1 MASLF
6 TDSSGLEKP
15 GSGEQAGSWGET
27 VNRNFDIID
36 RVSSGFFDLNLGSSG
51 TSSTLTA
58 TDGTPSNGHYKVL
71 FCTGSLSSLHTV
83 TIAPNN
89 KSKLYLVNNAT
100 TGNQSV
106 KFQQGG
112 GSGSTVTVASGV
124 TAWIYA
130 DGTGG
135 NANVRALSTELVNDL
150 LPKLGADLDAN
161 GNDILMGNQS
171 VKFGTSKWEIVL
183 DTGDNDLLFKY
194 NGTTVFKLSSAGAVV
209 ASDNI
214 TAYGSP

>member
-1 MASLF
+1 MASTF
-6 TDSSGLEKP
+6 TASSGLEKP

-27 VNRNFDIID
+27 VNNNFDIID
-36 RVSSGFFDLNLGSSG
+36 RVSSGFFNLSLTGS
-51 TSSTLTA
+51 SSTLTA

-71 FCTGSLSSLHTV
+71 FCTGTLGSLHTV

-106 KFQQGG
+106 KFEQGG

-171 VKFGTSKWEIVL
+171 IKFGTSKWEIVL

-194 NGTTVFKLSSAGAVV
+194 NNVPVFKLSSTGEVV
-209 ASDNI
+209 AKDNI
-214 TAYGSP
+214 TAFGSP

>member
-1 MASLF
+1 MASTF
-6 TDSSGLEKP
+6 TASSGLEKP

-27 VNRNFDIID
+27 VNNNFDIID
-36 RVSSGFFDLNLGSSG
+36 RVSSGFLNLSLSG

-58 TDGTPSNGHYKVL
+58 TDGTPSNGHFKVL
-71 FCTGSLSSLHTV
+71 FCTSSGSLSSLHTV

-100 TGNQSV
+100 TGGQSV

-112 GSGSTVTVASGV
+112 GSGSTITVASGV
-124 TAWIYA
+124 SAWIYA

-135 NANVRALSTELVNDL
+135 DANVRALSTELVNDL
-150 LPKLGADLDAN
+150 LPKLGADLDVN

-171 VKFGTSKWEIVL
+171 VKFGTSKWEIAL

-214 TAYGSP
+214 TAFGSP

>member
-1 MASLF
+1 MASTF
-6 TDSSGLEKP
+6 TASSGLEKP

-27 VNRNFDIID
+27 VNNNFDIID
-36 RVSSGFFDLNLGSSG
+36 RVSSGFLSLTLSS
-51 TSSTLTA
+51 TSSTITA
-58 TDGTPSNGHYKVL
+58 TDGTPSDGHYKVL

-112 GSGSTVTVASGV
+112 GSGTTVTIAAGV

-130 DGTGG
+130 DGSGS

-150 LPKLGADLDAN
+150 LPRLGADLDVN

-194 NGTTVFKLSSAGAVV
+194 NNVTVFKLSSTGAVV
-209 ASDNI
+209 AKDNI
-214 TAYGSP
+214 TAFGSP

>member
-1 MASLF
+1 MASTF
-6 TDSSGLEKP
+6 TASSGLEKP
-15 GSGEQAGSWGET
+15 GSGEHAGSWGET
-27 VNRNFDIID
+27 VNNNFDIID
-36 RVSSGFFDLNLGSSG
+36 RVSSGFLSLTLSS
-51 TSSTLTA
+51 TSSTITA
-58 TDGTPSNGHYKVL
+58 TDGTPSDGHYKVL

-112 GSGSTVTVASGV
+112 GSGTTVTIAAGV

-130 DGTGG
+130 DGSGS

-150 LPKLGADLDAN
+150 LPRLGADLDVN

-194 NGTTVFKLSSAGAVV
+194 NNVTVFKLSSTGAVV
-209 ASDNI
+209 AKDNI
-214 TAYGSP
+214 TAFGSP

>member
-1 MASLF
+1 MASTF
-6 TDSSGLEKP
+6 TASSGLEKP

-27 VNRNFDIID
+27 VNNNFDIID
-36 RVSSGFFDLNLGSSG
+36 RVSSGFLSLTLSS
-51 TSSTLTA
+51 TSSTITA
-58 TDGTPSNGHYKVL
+58 TDGTPSDGHYKVL

-112 GSGSTVTVASGV
+112 GSGTTVTIAAGV

-130 DGTGG
+130 DGSGS
-135 NANVRALSTELVNDL
+135 NANVRAL
-150 LPKLGADLDAN
+150 
-161 GNDILMGNQS
+161 
-171 VKFGTSKWEIVL
+171 
-183 DTGDNDLLFKY
+183 
-194 NGTTVFKLSSAGAVV
+194 
-209 ASDNI
+209 
-214 TAYGSP
+214 

>member
-1 MASLF
+1 MASTF
-6 TDSSGLEKP
+6 TASSGLEKP

-27 VNRNFDIID
+27 VNNNFDIID
-36 RVSSGFFDLNLGSSG
+36 RVSSGFFNLSLTGS
-51 TSSTLTA
+51 SSTLTA

-71 FCTGSLSSLHTV
+71 FCTGTLGSLHTV

-106 KFQQGG
+106 KFEQGG

-161 GNDILMGNQS
+161 GNNILMGNQS
-171 VKFGTSKWEIVL
+171 IKFGTSKWEIVL

-194 NGTTVFKLSSAGAVV
+194 NNVPVFKLSSTGEVV
-209 ASDNI
+209 AKDNI
-214 TAYGSP
+214 TAFGSP

>member
-1 MASLF
+1 MASTF
-6 TDSSGLEKP
+6 TASSGLEKP

-27 VNRNFDIID
+27 VNNNFDIID
-36 RVSSGFFDLNLGSSG
+36 RVSSGFFNLSLTGS
-51 TSSTLTA
+51 SSTLTA

-71 FCTGSLSSLHTV
+71 FCTGTLGSLHTV

-130 DGTGG
+130 DGTGA

-161 GNDILMGNQS
+161 GNNILMGNQS
-171 VKFGTSKWEIVL
+171 IKFGTSKWEIVL

-194 NGTTVFKLSSAGAVV
+194 NNVPVFKLSSTGEVV
-209 ASDNI
+209 AKDNI
-214 TAYGSP
+214 TAFGSP

>member
-1 MASLF
+1 MASTF
-6 TDSSGLEKP
+6 TASSGLEKP

-27 VNRNFDIID
+27 VNSNFDIID
-36 RVSSGFFDLNLGSSG
+36 RVSSGFLSLTLSS
-51 TSSTLTA
+51 TSSTITA
-58 TDGTPSNGHYKVL
+58 TDGTPSDGHYKVL

-112 GSGSTVTVASGV
+112 GSGTTVTVAAGV

-130 DGTGG
+130 DGSGS

-150 LPKLGADLDAN
+150 LPRLGADLDVN

-194 NGTTVFKLSSAGAVV
+194 NNVIVFKLSSTGAVV
-209 ASDNI
+209 AKDNI
-214 TAYGSP
+214 TAFGSP

>member
-1 MASLF
+1 MASTF
-6 TDSSGLEKP
+6 TASSGLEKP

-27 VNRNFDIID
+27 VNNNFDIID
-36 RVSSGFFDLNLGSSG
+36 RVSSGFLSLTLSS
-51 TSSTLTA
+51 TSSTITA
-58 TDGTPSNGHYKVL
+58 TDGTPSDGHYKVL

-112 GSGSTVTVASGV
+112 GSGTTVTIAAGV

-130 DGTGG
+130 DGSGS

-150 LPKLGADLDAN
+150 LPRLGADLDVN

-194 NGTTVFKLSSAGAVV
+194 NNVTVFKLSSTGAVV
-209 ASDNI
+209 TKDNI
-214 TAYGSP
+214 TAFGSP

>member
-6 TDSSGLEKP
+6 TASSGLEKP

-27 VNRNFDIID
+27 VNNNFDIID
-36 RVSSGFFDLNLGSSG
+36 RVSSGFFDLILTGS
-51 TSSTLTA
+51 SSTLTA

-71 FCTGSLSSLHTV
+71 FCTGTLSSLHTV

-194 NGTTVFKLSSAGAVV
+194 NNVPVFKLSSTGAVV
-209 ASDNI
+209 AKDNI
-214 TAYGSP
+214 TAFGSP

>member
-1 MASLF
+1 MASTF
-6 TDSSGLEKP
+6 TASSGLEKP

-27 VNRNFDIID
+27 VNNNFDIID
-36 RVSSGFFDLNLGSSG
+36 RVSSGFLSLTLSS
-51 TSSTLTA
+51 TSSTITA
-58 TDGTPSNGHYKVL
+58 TDGTPSDGHYKVL
-71 FCTGSLSSLHTV
+71 FCTGCLSSLHTE

-112 GSGSTVTVASGV
+112 GSGTTVTIAAGV

-130 DGTGG
+130 DGSGS

-150 LPKLGADLDAN
+150 LPRLGADLDVN

-194 NGTTVFKLSSAGAVV
+194 NNVTVFKLSSTGAVV
-209 ASDNI
+209 AKDNI
-214 TAYGSP
+214 TAFGSP

>member
-1 MASLF
+1 MASTF
-6 TDSSGLEKP
+6 TASSGLEKP

-27 VNRNFDIID
+27 VNNNFDIID
-36 RVSSGFFDLNLGSSG
+36 RVSSGFLSLTLSS
-51 TSSTLTA
+51 TSSTITA
-58 TDGTPSNGHYKVL
+58 TDGTPSDGHYKVL

-112 GSGSTVTVASGV
+112 GSGTTVTIAAGV

-130 DGTGG
+130 DGSGS

-150 LPKLGADLDAN
+150 LPRLGADLDVN

-194 NGTTVFKLSSAGAVV
+194 NNVIVFKLSSTGAVV
-209 ASDNI
+209 AKDNI
-214 TAYGSP
+214 TAFGSP

>member
-1 MASLF
+1 MFKKKNKQFNNS
-6 TDSSGLEKP
+6 
-15 GSGEQAGSWGET
+15 
-27 VNRNFDIID
+27 
-36 RVSSGFFDLNLGSSG
+36 
-51 TSSTLTA
+51 
-58 TDGTPSNGHYKVL
+58 
-71 FCTGSLSSLHTV
+71 
-83 TIAPNN
+83 NN

-161 GNDILMGNQS
+161 GNNILMGNQS

-194 NGTTVFKLSSAGAVV
+194 NNVPVFKLSSTGAVV
-209 ASDNI
+209 AKDNI
-214 TAYGSP
+214 TAFGSP

>member
-1 MASLF
+1 MASTF
-6 TDSSGLEKP
+6 TASSGLEKP

-27 VNRNFDIID
+27 VNNNFDIID
-36 RVSSGFFDLNLGSSG
+36 RVSSGFFNLSLTGS
-51 TSSTLTA
+51 SSTLTA

-71 FCTGSLSSLHTV
+71 FCTGTLGSLHTV

-161 GNDILMGNQS
+161 GNNILMGNQS
-171 VKFGTSKWEIVL
+171 IKFGTSKWEIVL

-194 NGTTVFKLSSAGAVV
+194 NNVPVFKLSSTGEVV
-209 ASDNI
+209 AKDNI
-214 TAYGSP
+214 TAFGSP

>member
-1 MASLF
+1 MASTF
-6 TDSSGLEKP
+6 TASSGLEKP

-27 VNRNFDIID
+27 VNNNFDIID
-36 RVSSGFFDLNLGSSG
+36 RVSSGFFNLSLTGS
-51 TSSTLTA
+51 SSTLTA

-71 FCTGSLSSLHTV
+71 FCTGTLGSLHTV

-106 KFQQGG
+106 KFEQGG

-161 GNDILMGNQS
+161 GNNILMGNQS
-171 VKFGTSKWEIVL
+171 IKFGTSKWEIVL
-183 DTGDNDLLFKY
+183 DTGDNDLVFKY
-194 NGTTVFKLSSAGAVV
+194 NNVPVFKLSSTGEVV
-209 ASDNI
+209 AKDNI
-214 TAYGSP
+214 TAFGSP

>member
-27 VNRNFDIID
+27 VNNNFDIID
-36 RVSSGFFDLNLGSSG
+36 RVSSGFLSLTLSS
-51 TSSTLTA
+51 TSSTITA
-58 TDGTPSNGHYKVL
+58 TDGTPSDGHYKVL

-112 GSGSTVTVASGV
+112 GSGTTVTIAAGV

-130 DGTGG
+130 DGSGS

-150 LPKLGADLDAN
+150 LPRLGADLDVN

-194 NGTTVFKLSSAGAVV
+194 NNVTVFKLSSTGAVV
-209 ASDNI
+209 AKDNI
-214 TAYGSP
+214 TAFGSP

>member
-1 MASLF
+1 MASTF
-6 TDSSGLEKP
+6 TASSGLEKP

-27 VNRNFDIID
+27 VNNNFDIID
-36 RVSSGFFDLNLGSSG
+36 RVSSGFFNLSLTGS
-51 TSSTLTA
+51 SSTLTA
-58 TDGTPSNGHYKVL
+58 TDGTASNGHYKVL
-71 FCTGSLSSLHTV
+71 FCTGTLSSLHTV

-130 DGTGG
+130 DGTGA
-135 NANVRALSTELVNDL
+135 NANVRALSTELV
-150 LPKLGADLDAN
+150 
-161 GNDILMGNQS
+161 
-171 VKFGTSKWEIVL
+171 
-183 DTGDNDLLFKY
+183 
-194 NGTTVFKLSSAGAVV
+194 LSL
-209 ASDNI
+209 I
-214 TAYGSP
+214 HI

>member
-27 VNRNFDIID
+27 VNNNFDIID
-36 RVSSGFFDLNLGSSG
+36 RVSSGFFNLSLTGS
-51 TSSTLTA
+51 SSTLTA

-71 FCTGSLSSLHTV
+71 FCTGTLGSLHTV

-106 KFQQGG
+106 KFEQGG

-161 GNDILMGNQS
+161 GNNILMGNQS
-171 VKFGTSKWEIVL
+171 IKFGTSKWEIVL

-194 NGTTVFKLSSAGAVV
+194 NNVPVFKLSSTGEVV
-209 ASDNI
+209 AKDNI
-214 TAYGSP
+214 TAFGSP

>member
-1 MASLF
+1 MASTF
-6 TDSSGLEKP
+6 TASSGLEKP

-27 VNRNFDIID
+27 VNNNFDIID
-36 RVSSGFFDLNLGSSG
+36 RVSSGFLSLTLSS
-51 TSSTLTA
+51 TSSTITA
-58 TDGTPSNGHYKVL
+58 TDGTPSDGHYKVL

-112 GSGSTVTVASGV
+112 GSGTTVTIAAGV

-130 DGTGG
+130 DGSGS

-150 LPKLGADLDAN
+150 LPRLGADLDVN

-183 DTGDNDLLFKY
+183 DTGDNDLVFKY
-194 NGTTVFKLSSAGAVV
+194 NNVPVFKLSSTGAVV
-209 ASDNI
+209 AKDNI
-214 TAYGSP
+214 TAFGSP

>member
-1 MASLF
+1 MHGNFKFF
-6 TDSSGLEKP
+6 TP
-15 GSGEQAGSWGET
+15 
-27 VNRNFDIID
+27 
-36 RVSSGFFDLNLGSSG
+36 
-51 TSSTLTA
+51 
-58 TDGTPSNGHYKVL
+58 
-71 FCTGSLSSLHTV
+71 V

-161 GNDILMGNQS
+161 GNDIS
-171 VKFGTSKWEIVL
+171 WVTSL
-183 DTGDNDLLFKY
+183 
-194 NGTTVFKLSSAGAVV
+194 
-209 ASDNI
+209 
-214 TAYGSP
+214 